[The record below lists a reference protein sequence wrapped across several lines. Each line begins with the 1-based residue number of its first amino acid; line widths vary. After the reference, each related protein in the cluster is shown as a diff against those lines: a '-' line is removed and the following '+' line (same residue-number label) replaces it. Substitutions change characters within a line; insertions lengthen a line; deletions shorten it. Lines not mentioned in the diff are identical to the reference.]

1 MTSTV
6 VWMPFR
12 GDGAWRDRNF
22 DVAYQQAE
30 SLGFQVW
37 VHDSG
42 DDPFSIA
49 RTWNQ
54 LGERDGWDRAIRW
67 AADFVMVGTAPIL
80 EALAVDHHYV
90 FTFDQ
95 VSTLDGSQ
103 TRRVRRRGPEPY
115 PTSRLPFGGI
125 NIITRSM
132 WEDVGGFDPRFLGWG
147 HEDRAFVHAVEVLH
161 GPRVRVAG
169 HMLNLW
175 HPKRRQ
181 RPNDEYFRRQEA
193 NLEIWRE
200 YEAITDPD
208 ELRAYLRD
216 RD

>member
-1 MTSTV
+1 MRAV

-12 GDGAWRDRNF
+12 GDGGWRDRNF
-22 DVAYQQAE
+22 DAVYRQAE

-49 RTWNQ
+49 RTWNE
-54 LGERDGWDRAIRW
+54 LGGRDGWDRAIRW
-67 AADFVMVGTAPIL
+67 AADFVMVDTDPIL
-80 EALAVDHHYV
+80 EAVATDHHYV

-95 VSTLDGSQ
+95 VSTLNEAS
-103 TRRVRRRGPEPY
+103 TAIVHKHGPRTF
-115 PTSRLPFGGI
+115 PTSKLPFGGI
-125 NIITRSM
+125 NVVTRTM
-132 WEDVGGFDPRFLGWG
+132 WEDVGGFDSRFLGWG

-181 RPNDEYFRRQEA
+181 RPNDAYFKRQDENRRIWDEYR
-193 NLEIWRE
+193 
-200 YEAITDPD
+200 AITDPD
-208 ELRAYLRD
+208 ELRRFLAER
-216 RD
+216 